1 MAVGPVSI
9 LAIQFSENNFRGEIL
24 AALYDLVKSG
34 TVRIIDA
41 VVVAKDQEGK
51 VAAQEVNQLAPAVV
65 AIFNPLDAEVTGLLS
80 YSDIEAIG
88 VMLENNSSAGVL
100 ALEHIWADKL
110 AQAIVNANG
119 RVVTNQLLM
128 PEAVEEQLAAIATVK

>member
-1 MAVGPVSI
+1 MAVGPVSV

-24 AALYDLVKSG
+24 AELYDLVKSG
-34 TVRIIDA
+34 TVRVIDA

-65 AIFNPLDAEVTGLLS
+65 AIFNPLDAEVSGLLS

-88 VMLENNSSAGVL
+88 AMLENNSSAGVL

-110 AQAIVNANG
+110 AQAIANANG

-128 PEAVEEQLAAIATVK
+128 PEVVTEQLAAIATVE

>member
-24 AALYDLVKSG
+24 AELYDLVKSG
-34 TVRIIDA
+34 TVRVIDA
-41 VVVAKDQEGK
+41 VVVAKDQAGK

-88 VMLENNSSAGVL
+88 AMLENNSSAGVL

-119 RVVTNQLLM
+119 KVVTNQLLM
-128 PEAVEEQLAAIATVK
+128 PDAVAEQLATIATVQ

>member
-1 MAVGPVSI
+1 MAVGPVSV

-24 AALYDLVKSG
+24 AELYDLVKSG
-34 TVRIIDA
+34 TVRVIDA

-65 AIFNPLDAEVTGLLS
+65 AIFNPLDAEVSGLLS

-88 VMLENNSSAGVL
+88 AMLDNNSSAGVL
-100 ALEHIWADKL
+100 ALEHIWAEKL
-110 AQAIVNANG
+110 AQAIANANG

-128 PEAVEEQLAAIATVK
+128 PEVVTEQLAAIATVE

>member
-34 TVRIIDA
+34 TVRVIDA

-65 AIFNPLDAEVTGLLS
+65 AIFNPLDAEVTGLFS
-80 YSDIEAIG
+80 YSDIEEVG
-88 VMLENNSSAGVL
+88 SMLEPNSSAGVL
-100 ALEHIWADKL
+100 ALEHVWADKL
-110 AQAIVNANG
+110 AQAITNANG
-119 RVVTNQLLM
+119 KVVMNQLLM
-128 PEAVEEQLAAIATVK
+128 PDAVEEQLAVIATVR

>member
-9 LAIQFSENNFRGEIL
+9 LTIQFSENNFRGEIL
-24 AALYDLVKSG
+24 AALYDLVKNG
-34 TVRIIDA
+34 IVRVIDA

-80 YSDIEAIG
+80 YGDIEEIG
-88 VMLENNSSAGVL
+88 AMLENNSSAGVL

-110 AQAIVNANG
+110 AQAIINANG
-119 RVVTNQLLM
+119 KVVTNQLLM
-128 PEAVEEQLAAIATVK
+128 PDAVEEQLAAIETVQ

>member
-34 TVRIIDA
+34 TVRVIDA
-41 VVVAKDQEGK
+41 IVVAKDQEGK

-128 PEAVEEQLAAIATVK
+128 PEAVEEQLAAIATVQ